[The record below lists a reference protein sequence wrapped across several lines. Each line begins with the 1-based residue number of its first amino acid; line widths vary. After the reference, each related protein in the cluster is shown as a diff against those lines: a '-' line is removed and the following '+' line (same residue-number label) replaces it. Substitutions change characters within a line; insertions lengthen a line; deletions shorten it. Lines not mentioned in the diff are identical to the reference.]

1 MKIRRVI
8 FGERSLTKVAGLF
21 MSQEDAE
28 TALQQVKRS
37 VGLDGAQ
44 VDLVGA
50 ADGTTLDS
58 PAFSSKLEPEQAG
71 IWRTLVRAHLVS
83 GIVGA
88 GAGLL
93 VYLGFVAAQSTAVT
107 STPGMSLVAMIFFG
121 GLAGL
126 LVGGL
131 LTLRPD
137 HDRVIAAVRRSIR
150 KGHWAVV
157 IHPVTQVRIDRAM
170 AVLRRGSYRV
180 VRSL

>member
-1 MKIRRVI
+1 MKTRHVV

-21 MSQEDAE
+21 MNRSRAEDA
-28 TALQQVKRS
+28 AQQVKRT
-37 VGLDGAQ
+37 VGLDDAQ
-44 VDLVGA
+44 VSLVGPP
-50 ADGTTLDS
+50 DGDALSS

-71 IWRTLVRAHLVS
+71 IWRTLVRAHVVS
-83 GIVGA
+83 GLAGA

-93 VYLGFVAAQSTAVT
+93 IYLGFIVASSTAVI
-107 STPGMSLVAMIFFG
+107 STPGMSLVAMVFLG

-137 HDRVIAAVRRSIR
+137 HYQVIATVRRAIR

-157 IHPVTQVRIDRAM
+157 IHPITQVQIDQAI
-170 AVLRRGSYRV
+170 ATLQSCSYRV